1 MSEALFFGP
10 HPDDLEL
17 TSAGLAVRLAAAGHA
32 VALVDLTLGELGTR
46 GDPETRSREADAAA
60 RALGVTSRE
69 SLNLPDGGLDRHD
82 RAQQVAVVQCLRRH
96 RPSLVVAPDPEDAHP
111 DHIEAAHLVTRA
123 CYLAGLRRF
132 AATGDP
138 WRPTRVL
145 FAMYRTGVQPHL
157 VVDVSAVWETRM
169 AALREHRSQLDPA
182 VGPATYLTEPG
193 FLAEIEG
200 RARHWGALI
209 GVTHGEGYRVR
220 GPVAVL
226 EPSSLLPERRSS

>member
-182 VGPATYLTEPG
+182 AGPATYLTEPG

>member
-32 VALVDLTLGELGTR
+32 VALVDLTRGELGTR
-46 GDPETRSREADAAA
+46 GDPVTRGREADAAA
-60 RALGVTSRE
+60 RALGVASRE
-69 SLNLPDGGLDRHD
+69 SLSLPDGGLDRHD

-96 RPSLVVAPDPEDAHP
+96 RPSLVVAPDPDDAHP

-132 AATGDP
+132 AATGEP

-145 FAMYRTGVQPHL
+145 FAMYRTGAQPHL
-157 VVDVSAVWETRM
+157 VVDVSAVWEKRM

-182 VGPATYLTEPG
+182 AGASTYLTEPG

-200 RARHWGALI
+200 RARHWGSLI
-209 GVTHGEGYRVR
+209 GVTYGEAYRVR

-226 EPSSLLPERRSS
+226 EPSSLLPGRTSP